1 MLPQCWWERQGLSY
15 RHRFTIKLATQQII
29 YGYGSIGDRSFY
41 HCKYVLFNQCPV
53 DNATNNF

>member
-1 MLPQCWWERQGLSY
+1 MSY